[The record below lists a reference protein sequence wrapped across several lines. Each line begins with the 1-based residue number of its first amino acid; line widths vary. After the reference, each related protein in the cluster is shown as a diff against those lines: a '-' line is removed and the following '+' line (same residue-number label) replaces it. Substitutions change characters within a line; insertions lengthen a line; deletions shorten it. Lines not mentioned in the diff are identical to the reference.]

1 MSSTLPPITNTVS
14 EQEIDDS
21 IVNERYWQP
30 ANTAVTICLLTLDNG
45 FQVSGFSAA
54 VSYEN
59 FDAELGR
66 LLARENA
73 NSKIWELL
81 GFRLAEKMHNE
92 ETAAG
97 QRLG

>member
-1 MSSTLPPITNTVS
+1 MSSVLPPVTRNVT

-21 IVNERYWQP
+21 IVTERYWQP
-30 ANTAVTICLLTLDNG
+30 ARTAVTVCLLTLDNG
-45 FQVSGFSAA
+45 FHVSGFSAA
-54 VSYEN
+54 VSYAN

-73 NSKIWELL
+73 TAKIWELL
-81 GFRLAEKMHNE
+81 GFRLADKLHDE